1 MNDRFKTYRVDPI
14 PEVMAE
20 AAAAPNQVI
29 VKTTLDGKAT
39 VLAGPQE
46 TPISDRINAVCKKL
60 RREAPA
66 TLMQEHFP
74 KRFRV
79 PATHYDPR
87 IYGYSELFSSASTP
101 DGDRLNESLRD
112 IVGECHE
119 TLDRTN
125 YPTYFLDPQTLDM
138 LTKSGLSDSIHLS
151 NLSMPLPSMVVA
163 LPKGAI
169 KTSPKREIAVL
180 VICKNLYWVYDDG
193 THDDQPEHLEHGSGM
208 IEDGMIH
215 APWDE
220 VQETLTPDK
229 RNHMQCGLS
238 IVAVD
243 NWGHL
248 LAVPLWANDD
258 RSLKE
263 GLEAMTLR
271 EREDFEHED
280 DLLVEGSAKAAVEI
294 AVKLLAFLAAKPN
307 ETTKHRTPIREARWR
322 RGVLKKEAL
331 WGPNFIG
338 RNYGDSLTARGYGGS
353 GRKGGR
359 KDGRKQRYHWR
370 RGHIKSQRYGKGRR
384 KVKTIVIDPYPVN
397 RPDDDDAI

>member
-1 MNDRFKTYRVDPI
+1 
-14 PEVMAE
+14 
-20 AAAAPNQVI
+20 
-29 VKTTLDGKAT
+29 
-39 VLAGPQE
+39 
-46 TPISDRINAVCKKL
+46 
-60 RREAPA
+60 
-66 TLMQEHFP
+66 
-74 KRFRV
+74 
-79 PATHYDPR
+79 
-87 IYGYSELFSSASTP
+87 
-101 DGDRLNESLRD
+101 
-112 IVGECHE
+112 
-119 TLDRTN
+119 
-125 YPTYFLDPQTLDM
+125 
-138 LTKSGLSDSIHLS
+138 
-151 NLSMPLPSMVVA
+151 
-163 LPKGAI
+163 
-169 KTSPKREIAVL
+169 
-180 VICKNLYWVYDDG
+180 
-193 THDDQPEHLEHGSGM
+193 M

-353 GRKGGR
+353 GRK
-359 KDGRKQRYHWR
+359 DGRKQRYHWR